1 MKSERNYGID
11 LLRLVLMF
19 MVCMLHTL
27 GQGGVL
33 STFNIIPSEKLS
45 CSIFWFLEVF
55 SFCAVD
61 GFAIISGYVAKNR
74 PRKYEKLVEMW
85 FQAFFYSFI
94 LSVILTLIGLNPN
107 WTFLS
112 FIRYLFPITFNLF
125 WYFTSFFGLYFLIP
139 MLNKFLF
146 SLNEKDSKKALIVI
160 FGLFSCIG
168 IVYDSFMTQWGYSLI
183 WLTTLYCIG
192 VLAKKANIFKKQKT
206 ITLVIILYVSIYLTW
221 LSYIVSGYDR
231 LINYISPTILLSA
244 LLMVII
250 FSRIHLK
257 GTIISK
263 LSPLAFGIYLFQLN
277 PVIWHKLEGAFMKVI
292 SFGILKQILYV
303 FLAATCIFVT
313 GLVVE
318 FIRSVLARKM
328 KIPSLSK
335 KIVLLINKILE
346 KVIVVLR

>member
-19 MVCMLHTL
+19 MVCILHTL

-33 STFNIIPSEKLS
+33 SVFNVIPSEKLS
-45 CSIFWFLEVF
+45 CSIFWLLEVF
-55 SFCAVD
+55 SYCAVD

-94 LSVILTLIGLNPN
+94 LTVILTLIGLNPN
-107 WTFLS
+107 WT
-112 FIRYLFPITFNLF
+112 YLGLIKCLLPVTFNQF

-146 SLNEKDSKKALIVI
+146 SLNEKDSKKALIIIVI
-160 FGLFSCIG
+160 LFSCIG

-183 WLTTLYCIG
+183 WLAVLYCIG
-192 VLAKKANIFKKQKT
+192 VLSKKANIFKKQKT
-206 ITLVIILYVSIYLTW
+206 ITLVIIWFLSVYLTW
-221 LSYIVSGYDR
+221 LSYIVSGYTR
-231 LINYISPTILLSA
+231 LINYISPTILLNA

-263 LSPLAFGIYLFQLN
+263 LSPLAFGIYLFQSN
-277 PVIWHKLEGAFMKVI
+277 PVIWGKLEGTFMKVI
-292 SFGILKQILYV
+292 SFDILKQILYV
-303 FLAATCIFVT
+303 FLAAACIFVT
-313 GLVVE
+313 GLIVE
-318 FIRSVLARKM
+318 FIRSFLARKL
-328 KIPSLSK
+328 KIPNLSK
-335 KIVLLINKILE
+335 KIVLLINEILE
-346 KVIVVLR
+346 KVIVILR